1 MPAPFAVAPFE
12 CDATPDIGH
21 PIAYG
26 TVEGVDDPLSC
37 RGVVLYPDGLPIVL
51 ATIDWI
57 GLYHNGYDLFRT
69 ALADAAGTSPERV
82 AIHTIHQHEAPGF
95 DATTETMLY
104 GHGIE
109 SFRVDPRFA
118 RETIRAAADAV
129 RAANSS
135 PCTHVGAGVAAV
147 DRVAS
152 NRQVLG
158 PDGTCCYVRY
168 TSGGS
173 DFEFAQRAPEG
184 VIDPELVA
192 VGFWN
197 HEEPIAAL
205 TYYAT
210 HPQSY
215 YRNGLVTCDFP
226 GIARN
231 RRESETGVPHIH
243 FTGAAANVTAGKYN
257 DGSEELRPILADRV
271 ATGMRTAWENAN
283 PRPINASDVAWTV
296 ERVGLPPSAD
306 LDRAELVDGIAE
318 ESPGPPARGLA
329 WLRRCDLGHRIPIT
343 GLHLSGVTVLHL
355 PGEPFVEYQLAARAL
370 DDTQTIAVAGYGD
383 GGPGY
388 LPTRAAFP
396 MGGYEVD
403 VAKVDPAVE
412 SMLQR
417 AIERIVG
424 ESMGDRTPSAITNSK
439 PRVDQ

>member
-1 MPAPFAVAPFE
+1 MTDAFAVATFE
-12 CDATPDIGH
+12 SDATPTVGD

-57 GLYHNGYDLFRT
+57 GLYHGGYDEFRT
-69 ALADAAGTSPERV
+69 ALADAAGTTPERV
-82 AIHTIHQHEAPGF
+82 AIHTVHQHEAPGF

-104 GHGIE
+104 GHGVE
-109 SFRVDPRFA
+109 AFRVEPGFA

-129 RAANSS
+129 RAATPK
-135 PCTHVGAGVAAV
+135 PCTHVGCGTAEVEG
-147 DRVAS
+147 VAS

-184 VIDPELVA
+184 IIDPELVA
-192 VGFWN
+192 VGFWDQN
-197 HEEPIAAL
+197 EPIAAL

-231 RRESETGVPHIH
+231 QRQTETGVHHVH

-257 DGSEELRPILADRV
+257 DGSQERRPILADRV
-271 ATGMRTAWENAN
+271 AAGMRSAWEGAT
-283 PRPINASDVAWTV
+283 PIPVSGDEVGWTV
-296 ERVGLPPSAD
+296 ERVALPPSED
-306 LDRAELVDGIAE
+306 LDRAELVAGIAE

-329 WLRRCDLGHRIPIT
+329 WLRRCELGHRIPIT
-343 GLHLSGVTVLHL
+343 GLELPDATVLHL
-355 PGEPFVEYQLAARAL
+355 PGEPFVEYQLAARAI
-370 DDTQTIAVAGYGD
+370 DDERTIAVAGYGD

-412 SMLQR
+412 SALR
-417 AIERIVG
+417 DAIEGVVG
-424 ESMGDRTPSAITNSK
+424 GEMGEHTPSAITETK
-439 PRVDQ
+439 PRTER